1 MNLPFYL
8 PSSHNLQ
15 TIYSAVAWH
24 PVHPILVSGGSEGS
38 ILHWD
43 LSTPTPPTSLDTTS
57 PSTLPSSFLTSLAIA
72 ASSPRAN
79 LAQAHDSNVWSL
91 AYHPLGH
98 LLVTASND
106 HSTRFWSRE
115 RPGEALSVEK
125 PSDVIDLSGQDD
137 DDDVFVPGFGAASS
151 SAQSSFIAGGGGT
164 SSYGG
169 ASRGNYGRSWGGRD
183 EDDNQYRQP
192 SDPGVGTENDYNNLG
207 GGKNYDGGGD
217 DIIPGF
223 GAASEQLGRSV
234 PSQPQNYREQDMY
247 GGGNMQDEFGRDIPV
262 NGRDGRDRDSRDSRD
277 RDGDWS
283 RGIGISTYGRSG
295 RWGSR
300 RGRY

>member
-1 MNLPFYL
+1 MNLPSYL
-8 PSSHNLQ
+8 PSSHNPQ
-15 TIYSAVAWH
+15 TIYTAVAWH

-57 PSTLPSSFLTSLAIA
+57 PSTLPSSSLTSLAIA

-79 LAQAHDSNVWSL
+79 LSQAHDGNVWSL

-106 HSTRFWSRE
+106 HTTRFWSRE

-137 DDDVFVPGFGAASS
+137 DDDVFVPGFGAAS
-151 SAQSSFIAGGGGT
+151 AQSNFITGGGGT

-169 ASRGNYGRSWGGRD
+169 GGRGNYGRSWEGRD
-183 EDDNQYRQP
+183 EDDNQYRQS
-192 SDPGVGTENDYNNLG
+192 SDPGLGTENDYSNLG
-207 GGKNYDGGGD
+207 GGRNLDGGGD

-223 GAASEQLGRSV
+223 GAASEPLGRSA
-234 PSQPQNYREQDMY
+234 PSRPQNYRDQDMY

-262 NGRDGRDRDSRDSRD
+262 NGQDGRDSRD

-283 RGIGISTYGRSG
+283 RGSGISAYGRSG